1 MASDAQIR
9 AQNKWLAKNY
19 TEIRFKVKN
28 EEAEKIKERAAE
40 KGMSLRAYMLKLI
53 DADMKEE

>member
-1 MASDAQIR
+1 MASDAQIK

-28 EEAEKIKERAAE
+28 EEAEKIKARATE
-40 KGMSLRAYMLKLI
+40 KRMSLRAYMLKLI
-53 DADMKEE
+53 EDDMKEE

>member
-28 EEAEKIKERAAE
+28 EEAEKIKARAAE
-40 KGMSLRAYMLKLI
+40 KGMSLRAYMIMLVEQ
-53 DADMKEE
+53 DMNK